1 MNDPTDGPGLV
12 RSLLPV
18 TYGFVVALVAVGVL
32 ILVALVPDGTQTTTG
47 LLGGLALGV
56 VALALVVADGDDR
69 GAYLLAAAMAALAV
83 VVNGSGPPAV
93 RRHLQRSSS

>member
-18 TYGFVVALVAVGVL
+18 TYGS
-32 ILVALVPDGTQTTTG
+32 
-47 LLGGLALGV
+47 V
-56 VALALVVADGDDR
+56 VALAP
-69 GAYLLAAAMAALAV
+69 LAV